1 MLLNNRTARLL
12 LAAIAATTLLAC
24 EKNEEE
30 AKKFPRADDNVPV
43 EASISDLV
51 SYKLDN
57 GVTVFMQEDH
67 SEPNVA
73 IEVFYQAGFSSE
85 PKGQV
90 QVSHITEHAVVFSGT
105 DKLKPNEAPEKIRD
119 FGYVN
124 AEAVGNYV
132 HFDYLVS
139 PDHIADALE
148 IESDHLANAR
158 FDEKTLKEQEKKAAS
173 EIKNVLGSERGTL
186 KKFGLITL
194 LHAVNHGETNVPIEA
209 GNFQRTVE
217 EVTQFHDARYRVNDM
232 IISIVGDLKID
243 DAKVLV
249 QKYFGEIAPEPDP
262 PVYQTSIKK
271 NMAVRW
277 DIGASVE
284 YFVYPGP
291 YETYKDRLILAM
303 FGSYLNQYLMYNPEI
318 PSLARGTYVSNPSY
332 PVGPLPF
339 FVFVQP
345 AKYRSLSDVRQTVV
359 GLIDAGIQSV
369 DEKMFSRMK
378 ASVGDF
384 IASSLI
390 ETEAGNPK
398 VDHRMVL
405 GQHAIN
411 LGIKYMFKEGRTD
424 EEFAAVLDG
433 VTLDDMKAT
442 LDKYLADSKR
452 MEVMIVGD

>member
-24 EKNEEE
+24 EKNEQE
-30 AKKFPRADDNVPV
+30 ARKFPRADDNVPV
-43 EASISDLV
+43 EVSISDLV
-51 SYKLDN
+51 TYKLDN
-57 GVTVFMQEDH
+57 GITVFMQEDH
-67 SEPNVA
+67 SDPNIAV
-73 IEVFYQAGFSSE
+73 EVFYQAGFNSE

-90 QVSHITEHAVVFSGT
+90 QISHVTEHAVVFAGT
-105 DKLKPNEAPEKIRD
+105 DKLKLNEAPEKIRE

-132 HFDYLVS
+132 HFDYLLS
-139 PDHIADALE
+139 PDHLADVLE
-148 IESDHLANAR
+148 IESDHLVNAR
-158 FDEKTLKEQEKKAAS
+158 FDEKSLKEQQKKAAA
-173 EIKNVLGSERGTL
+173 EIKSVLTSERGTL
-186 KKFGLITL
+186 SKFGLITL
-194 LHAVNHGETNVPIEA
+194 MHAVNHGETNVPIEA

-217 EVTQFHDARYRVNDM
+217 EVTQFHGARYRVNDM
-232 IISIVGDLKID
+232 IISIVGDFAID

-249 QKYFGEIAPEPDP
+249 QKYFGEIAPKPDP
-262 PVYQTSIKK
+262 PTYQTSINK
-271 NMAVRW
+271 NLTVRW

-303 FGSYLNQYLMYNPEI
+303 FGSYLNQFLMYSPDI
-318 PSLARGTYVSNPSY
+318 PTMARATYVSNPSY
-332 PVGPLPF
+332 PIGPLPF

-345 AKYRSLSDVRQTVV
+345 AKYRSLADVRQAVV

-384 IASSLI
+384 ITSSLI
-390 ETEAGNPK
+390 ETEAGNPQ
-398 VDHRMVL
+398 VDHRMVI

-411 LGIKYMFKEGRTD
+411 LGIKHMFKEGRTD
-424 EEFAAVLDG
+424 EEFAAVLEG

-442 LDKYLADSKR
+442 LDKYLADSR
-452 MEVMIVGD
+452 RLEVIVVGD